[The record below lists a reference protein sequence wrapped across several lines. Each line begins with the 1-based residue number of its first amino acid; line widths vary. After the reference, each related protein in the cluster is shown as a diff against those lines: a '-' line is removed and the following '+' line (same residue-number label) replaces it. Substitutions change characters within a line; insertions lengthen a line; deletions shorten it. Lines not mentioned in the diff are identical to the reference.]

1 MHFSIFPNQL
11 QVIEEYSYA
20 FMSQCDKMCSKCK
33 FFVRSYFH
41 LSSWFRIVKFFVSFC
56 DIFSLAHCKSIASR
70 FANSCISQALHSIFR
85 QQLKCLI
92 EPWLH
97 CKAKNTNTLK
107 QKKTIANLVLRTH
120 FTIDIH
126 NGCCWLNGTP
136 FSFGS
141 CCVHLN
147 LMQINQKSTIY
158 NNVIW
163 VWRAAARERNR
174 ASILSIMPCNQSTPP
189 SIKMDFEILA
199 RVNCVHIMPKADEIL
214 ME

>member
-1 MHFSIFPNQL
+1 MRQNVQQMQIFCSLLFSSLFL
-11 QVIEEYSYA
+11 V
-20 FMSQCDKMCSKCK
+20 C
-33 FFVRSYFH
+33 
-41 LSSWFRIVKFFVSFC
+41 IVEFFVSFC
-56 DIFSLAHCKSIASR
+56 DIFSLAHCESIASR